1 MTATFELRSSSFEL
15 GRRLLA
21 LLALLA
27 AAALALATT
36 ADPAEGQRYRRRG
49 PPPEAASGA
58 GHFPYDGRLTFAR
71 IRFEQQSVW
80 GGWSGGQAPWAHDYP
95 DAERNFMTILGEI
108 TNARTFRADSRIIAL
123 DDPELFHYPIAY
135 MSEPGHWTM
144 SAEEEAGLRA
154 YLKKGGFIIFDDFSG
169 GDWRNFEAMMRRV
182 LPDVRFVPM
191 TVEHPVFNAFFQIE
205 SLEMRHPN
213 YPVMARYFGV
223 FEDNDP
229 SKRLIAIVNYNNDI
243 GDYFEYSHTGFAPVD
258 VTNEA
263 YKLGVNYWVYALTR

>member
-1 MTATFELRSSSFEL
+1 MTATFDLRASNFEL
-15 GRRLLA
+15 GRRLVA
-21 LLALLA
+21 MLALLA
-27 AAALALATT
+27 AAALVLAAT

-58 GHFPYDGRLTFAR
+58 GQFPYDGRLTFAR
-71 IRFEQQSVW
+71 IRFEQENVW

-95 DAERNFMTILGEI
+95 IAERNFMTILGEI

-144 SAEEEAGLRA
+144 SDEEEAGLRA
-154 YLKKGGFIIFDDFSG
+154 YLMKGGFIIFDDFSG
-169 GDWRNFEAMMRRV
+169 RDWRNFDAMMRRV

-191 TVEHPVFNAFFQIE
+191 TVEHPVFNAFFEIE
-205 SLEMRHPN
+205 TLEMRHPN
-213 YPVMARYFGV
+213 YDVMASYFGV

-229 SKRLIAIVNYNNDI
+229 NKRLIAIVNYNNDI
-243 GDYFEYSHTGFAPVD
+243 GDYFEYSETGFMPVD